1 MTLHIDYQLK
11 KSQKRKT
18 ISINIK
24 NSEVTV
30 LAPHFVSKSYIDDL
44 IIKKHQ
50 WINKKIAEQ
59 QLNAVVI
66 KNKKSPLE
74 NKSFNLFGQEI
85 AICLLRSKV
94 SCIEFDGKTLYLSAA
109 SRVKNI
115 QAHYQKQLKDFLK
128 QSLHTYLDFKLIEVS
143 NSMKLNFT
151 DYQIKTYK
159 RRWGSCNSKKELSF
173 NVLLAGAPK
182 WVIDYVIVHEI
193 SHLKYLD
200 HSQRFWSLVY
210 RHYPNVTEAESWLKI
225 NAMSLDI

>member
-11 KSQKRKT
+11 KSKKRKT
-18 ISINIK
+18 ITINIK

-30 LAPHFVSKSYIDDL
+30 LAPHFVPKSYIDDL
-44 IIKKHQ
+44 IIKKHK
-50 WINKKIAEQ
+50 WINNKISEQ

-66 KNKKSPLE
+66 ENKKSPLE
-74 NKSFNLFGQEI
+74 NKSFKLFGQDI

-94 SCIEFDGKTLYLSAA
+94 SSIEFDGEILFLSAA

-128 QSLHTYLDFKLIEVS
+128 QSLHTYLDIKLIEVS

-193 SHLKYLD
+193 SHLKYLN
-200 HSQRFWSLVY
+200 HSQRFWNLVNS
-210 RHYPNVTEAESWLKI
+210 HYPNVTEAESWLKI

>member
-18 ISINIK
+18 IAINIK

-30 LAPHFVSKSYIDDL
+30 LAPHFVPKSYIDEL

-50 WINKKIAEQ
+50 WINKKISEQ
-59 QLNAVVI
+59 QLNAVAI
-66 KNKKSPLE
+66 ENKRSPLE
-74 NKSFNLFGQEI
+74 NKSFKLFGEVV
-85 AICLLRSKV
+85 AIRLLRTKTS
-94 SCIEFDGKTLYLSAA
+94 SIEFDGETLFLAAA
-109 SRVKNI
+109 SRVKNLEV
-115 QAHYQKQLKDFLK
+115 HYQKQLKDFLK
-128 QSLHTYLDFKLIEVS
+128 QSLYSYLDIKLTEVS
-143 NSMKLNFT
+143 DLMKLNFT
-151 DYQIKTYK
+151 SYQIKTY
-159 RRWGSCNSKKELSF
+159 RSRWGSCNSKKELSF

-200 HSQRFWSLVY
+200 HSKHFWRLVNS
-210 RHYPNVTEAESWLKI
+210 HYSNVTKAESWLKT

>member
-18 ISINIK
+18 IAINIK

-30 LAPHFVSKSYIDDL
+30 LAPHFVPKSYIDDL

-50 WINKKIAEQ
+50 WINNKIAEQ
-59 QLNAVVI
+59 QLNTDAI

-74 NKSFNLFGQEI
+74 TQSFKLFGETISIQ
-85 AICLLRSKV
+85 LLRSNV
-94 SCIEFDGKTLYLSAA
+94 SSIEFDGKTLFLSAA
-109 SRVKNI
+109 SRVKNL
-115 QAHYQKQLKDFLK
+115 QAHYQKQLKVFLK
-128 QSLHTYLDFKLIEVS
+128 QSLDSYLDIKLPEVS
-143 NSMKLNFT
+143 NYMELSFT
-151 DYQIKTYK
+151 NYQIKTYK
-159 RRWGSCNSKKELSF
+159 RRWGSCNSKKELTF

-200 HSQRFWSLVY
+200 HSKRFWRLVNS
-210 RHYPNVTEAESWLKI
+210 HYSNVTEAESWLKI